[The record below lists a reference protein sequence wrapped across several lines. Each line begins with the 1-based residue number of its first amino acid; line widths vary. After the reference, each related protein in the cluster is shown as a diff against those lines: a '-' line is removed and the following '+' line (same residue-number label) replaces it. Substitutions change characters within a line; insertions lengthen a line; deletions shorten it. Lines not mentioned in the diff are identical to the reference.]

1 MKTKYTHT
9 KILITLL
16 YIRLW
21 FILVFILFLFLFLVY
36 QTGLKRRTN
45 ETENL
50 KDMDWRSSIALIPP
64 HQILV
69 SKTLGTTIDGS
80 TTRPISILAFE
91 ISRPGY
97 WAWTEMSMGYNMA
110 HTNNT
115 NRSKIPNQPG
125 LYVIGITYIRIHV
138 NITWI
143 CILKLTL

>member
-21 FILVFILFLFLFLVY
+21 FILVFIPFLFLFLVY
-36 QTGLKRRTN
+36 QTGLKGRTN

-80 TTRPISILAFE
+80 TTRPISILTFE

-110 HTNNT
+110 HTINT
-115 NRSKIPNQPG
+115 SNWSKIPDQHD
-125 LYVIGITYIRIHV
+125 LYVIGITFIRIFR
-138 NITWI
+138 
-143 CILKLTL
+143 

>member
-1 MKTKYTHT
+1 MSWKPNT
-9 KILITLL
+9 LALRFWLL
-16 YIRLW
+16 YIGLW
-21 FILVFILFLFLFLVY
+21 FILFLFLFLVY
-36 QTGLKRRTN
+36 QTGLKGRTN

-80 TTRPISILAFE
+80 TTRPISILTFE

-115 NRSKIPNQPG
+115 NRSKIPDQPD

-138 NITWI
+138 NITSI